1 MNWFPQ
7 IGSGAIAQFPVT
19 RTRTWHNII
28 NLIESGEQVTLP
40 DADGGLIQWRL
51 SYQDLT
57 ATEVQNLN
65 SLYVTSQGSFAPFT
79 FADPL
84 ANLLGWSEQFTQPGW
99 QAGLL
104 QIVTG
109 ANDPLGTHRAST
121 INNPNS
127 GSQALSQSV
136 GLAGSMVTCFSAWVR
151 SNSGAQITLSRD
163 TAQTNVTATPVWTR
177 IYLSGT
183 GASGS
188 TNTTFSL
195 TIPAGQTVDVWGLQ
209 VEAQPYPSI
218 YMQTGAAY
226 GIYEETYFATDQLT
240 ITATAPGLS
249 ACDIQLVSR
258 VIA

>member
-7 IGSGAIAQFPVT
+7 IGSGSIAQFPVT
-19 RTRTWHNII
+19 RTRTWRNIV
-28 NLIESGEQVTLP
+28 NVIESGEQVTLP

-57 ATEVQNLN
+57 AAEMGNLN
-65 SLYVTSQGSFAPFT
+65 TLFQISQGSFAPFT
-79 FADPL
+79 FVDPL
-84 ANLLGWSEQFTQPGW
+84 ANLLGWSEQLTQPGW
-99 QAGLL
+99 QTGLL
-104 QIVTG
+104 EFATG
-109 ANDPLGTHRAST
+109 VNDPLGTTRAST
-121 INNPNS
+121 INNPNT

-136 GLAGSMVTCFSAWVR
+136 GLAGSMVTCFSAWIR
-151 SNSGAQITLSRD
+151 SSSGAQITLSRD
-163 TAQTNVTATPVWTR
+163 TSQTSVIAPIGWTR
-177 IYLSGT
+177 IFLSGT

-188 TNTTFSL
+188 GSTTFSL

-240 ITATAPGLS
+240 VTATAPGLA
-249 ACDIQLVSR
+249 ACDLQLVSR